1 MAIKVEHKMQYHYL
15 NLYLTK
21 ERKKIMNKI
30 DKLQKENSSESKQLI
45 ILLSFRS
52 DWLRIQAENIYN
64 TKLKG

>member
-1 MAIKVEHKMQYHYL
+1 MTIKEEHRMQYHYL

-52 DWLRIQAENIYN
+52 DWLRIQSENIYN

>member
-1 MAIKVEHKMQYHYL
+1 MAIKAEHKMQYHYL

-30 DKLQKENSSESKQLI
+30 DKLQKENSIESKQLI

-52 DWLRIQAENIYN
+52 NWLRIQAENIYN

>member
-1 MAIKVEHKMQYHYL
+1 MAIKEEHRMQYHYL

-21 ERKKIMNKI
+21 ERKKTMNKI

-52 DWLRIQAENIYN
+52 DWLRIQEENIYN

>member
-1 MAIKVEHKMQYHYL
+1 MVIKEEHRIQYHYL

-64 TKLKG
+64 TKLK

>member
-1 MAIKVEHKMQYHYL
+1 MVIKEEHRMQYHYL

-52 DWLRIQAENIYN
+52 DWLRIQSENIYN
-64 TKLKG
+64 TKLK

>member
-1 MAIKVEHKMQYHYL
+1 MKEEHRMQYHYL

-21 ERKKIMNKI
+21 ERKKIMHKI

-52 DWLRIQAENIYN
+52 DWLRIQSENIYN
-64 TKLKG
+64 TKLK

>member
-1 MAIKVEHKMQYHYL
+1 MKVEHRIQYHYL
-15 NLYLTK
+15 YLYLTK

-52 DWLRIQAENIYN
+52 DWLRIEAENIYN

>member
-1 MAIKVEHKMQYHYL
+1 MKEEHRMQYHYL

-30 DKLQKENSSESKQLI
+30 DKLQKENSSGSKQLI